1 MHHPFHLH
9 GYEFKVFTIG
19 QFLPSRNIS
28 RADIDKVIEKHTE
41 RLQNG
46 EYENPPGKDTVKIPL
61 GGYAII
67 RFKANNPGNKVLN
80 YFQNNSFPYFFL
92 FFRELDTHLV

>member
-1 MHHPFHLH
+1 MEDLHHPFHLH
-9 GYEFKVFTIG
+9 GYEFNVFTIG

-28 RADIDKVIEKHTE
+28 RADIDKVIEQHTE

-46 EYENPPGKDTVKIPL
+46 EYENPPGKDTVKIPM

-67 RFKANNPGNKVLN
+67 RFKANNPGKILN
-80 YFQNNSFPYFFL
+80 YFQNNSFPHTVL
-92 FFRELDTHLV
+92 SLVF